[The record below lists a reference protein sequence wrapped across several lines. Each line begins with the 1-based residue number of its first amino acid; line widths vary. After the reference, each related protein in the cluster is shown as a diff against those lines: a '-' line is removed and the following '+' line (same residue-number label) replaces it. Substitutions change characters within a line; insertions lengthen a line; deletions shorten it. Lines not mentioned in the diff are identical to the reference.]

1 VTVIIDGRSLTLDG
15 VVRVA
20 GEREAVALDAE
31 ARERMERSR
40 VVVERVFAAAQPVY
54 GLTTGYGVQKRVAV
68 ESDDVADFNRRQLM
82 QHAVGQGPPAPPD
95 VVRAAALILA
105 NSFAGGTTGVRP
117 LLGER
122 LLDALNADRLP
133 AVRSLGSLGASDLA
147 PLADLALGVFADTP
161 LAAGEGLAL
170 INSSA
175 YGTATAALAAHATER
190 LLDAADVAG
199 ALALEGFAANLSILH
214 PAVTRAR
221 PHCSLALAVERFRAL
236 LDGSFLWE
244 PGAARN
250 LQDPLTYRGTAA
262 VQAAARDALDHALAT
277 LAVELNAAQGN
288 PMVVA
293 DEGRIIS
300 VANWEVLPLAAVLD
314 YVRVGLAPA
323 LLSASERSV
332 KLLDTAWSG
341 LPTGLSATAGRPDL
355 GLSIHAITAESLAA
369 EASLLAQP
377 VSFTVASTSGAEG
390 IEDRATLL
398 PLAGRRLAEM
408 VVLGEGVVAI
418 ELLVAAQAVDLRGD
432 RPLGTGTGA
441 AHALLRERVPFAA
454 DGDSPPT
461 DLTPLR
467 ELIGSGGL
475 GAGAPLDP
483 VPCPRDDGRS
493 GAGRREAGG

>member
-1 VTVIIDGRSLTLDG
+1 VTVTIDGWSLTLDD
-15 VVRVA
+15 VLRVA
-20 GEREAVALDAE
+20 REREQAALDAE
-31 ARERMERSR
+31 ARERMRRSR
-40 VVVERVFAAAQPVY
+40 TVVEETFAAGAPVY
-54 GLTTGYGVQKRVAV
+54 GLTTGFGVQKRVAV
-68 ESDDVADFNRRQLM
+68 ESDDVADFNRRQLL
-82 QHAVGQGPPAPPD
+82 QHAVGQGESAAPD
-95 VVRAAALILA
+95 VVRAAMLILA
-105 NSFAGGTTGVRP
+105 NSFAGGSTGVRP
-117 LLGER
+117 LLAER
-122 LLDALNADRLP
+122 LIDALNAGRLP
-133 AVRSLGSLGASDLA
+133 AVRRLGSLGASDLA

-175 YGTATAALAAHATER
+175 YGTATAALALHGAEQ

-199 ALALEGFAANLSILH
+199 ALALEGFGANLSIFH

-221 PHCSLALAVERFRAL
+221 PHCSLALAIERFRAL
-236 LDGSFLWE
+236 LAGSFLWE

-250 LQDPLTYRGTAA
+250 LQDPLTYRSIAG
-262 VQAAARDALDHALAT
+262 VQATAREVLDGALTT
-277 LAVELNAAQGN
+277 LAVELDAAQGN
-288 PMVVA
+288 PMVVEE
-293 DEGRIIS
+293 EGRVIS
-300 VANWEVLPLAAVLD
+300 VANFEVLPLAAALD
-314 YVRVGLAPA
+314 YVRIGLASA

-341 LPTGLSATAGRPDL
+341 LSTGLAPSSGRPDL

-408 VVLGEGVVAI
+408 VELGEGVVAI

-454 DGDSPPT
+454 EDERSPI
-461 DLTPLR
+461 DVAPLR
-467 ELIGSGGL
+467 DLIRSGTL
-475 GAGAPLDP
+475 GAGALPGTAGS
-483 VPCPRDDGRS
+483 CPRPAAA
-493 GAGRREAGG
+493 AGTAGSCP